1 MELTRPRRRTFS
13 VKAQEVNWADSIGR
27 RNTST
32 MEVSGDGR
40 QSAAEGDVA
49 DARQVAL
56 AGAAA
61 GLAAGPTTEFLARDR
76 QGDLE

>member
-1 MELTRPRRRTFS
+1 
-13 VKAQEVNWADSIGR
+13 
-27 RNTST
+27 